1 MNLRPPGYEPGELPD
16 CSTPRREGKDSIR
29 HMPWWTWVSL
39 AFFAAVVLAAS
50 IVALLAL
57 RSMSRLQTVGEQ
69 LHDAFEALAEK
80 SEELERRTARASS
93 KVESAEPHFEHLRT
107 TLDRFSVLTWAI
119 GDMAKT
125 VGRIRS
131 TLLIQK

>member
-1 MNLRPPGYEPGELPD
+1 
-16 CSTPRREGKDSIR
+16 
-29 HMPWWTWVSL
+29 MPWWTWVSL

-50 IVALLAL
+50 IVALVAL
-57 RSMSRLQTVGEQ
+57 RSMSRLQRSGELLQ
-69 LHDAFEALAEK
+69 VAFEDLAVK
-80 SEELERRTARASS
+80 SEELERRAARASS
-93 KVESAEPHFEHLRT
+93 KVESAEPHFEHMRT

-131 TLLIQK
+131 TLLVHK

>member
-1 MNLRPPGYEPGELPD
+1 
-16 CSTPRREGKDSIR
+16 
-29 HMPWWTWVSL
+29 MPWWTWVSL

-50 IVALLAL
+50 ILALLAL
-57 RSMSRLQTVGEQ
+57 RSMSRLQAVGEQ
-69 LHDAFEALAEK
+69 LQDAFDDLAEK

-125 VGRIRS
+125 AGRIRS
-131 TLLIQK
+131 TLLIRK

>member
-1 MNLRPPGYEPGELPD
+1 
-16 CSTPRREGKDSIR
+16 
-29 HMPWWTWVSL
+29 MPWWTWVSL

-50 IVALLAL
+50 IVALVTL
-57 RSMSRLQTVGEQ
+57 RSMSRLQTVGERLQ
-69 LHDAFEALAEK
+69 VAFDDLALK
-80 SEELERRTARASS
+80 SEELERRASRASS
-93 KVESAEPHFEHLRT
+93 KVESAEPHFDHLRT

-131 TLLIQK
+131 TLLVHK